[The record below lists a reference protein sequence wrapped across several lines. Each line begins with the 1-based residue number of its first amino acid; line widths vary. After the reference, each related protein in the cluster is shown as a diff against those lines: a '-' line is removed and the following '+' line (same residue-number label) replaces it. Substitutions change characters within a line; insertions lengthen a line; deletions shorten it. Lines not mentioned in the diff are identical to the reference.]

1 MSPGLISPQ
10 HLFRSKERFLILLCL
25 ILGLLVLVPILNRF
39 VTAHIFLDIFLT
51 AIAISMVYTISHKKR
66 YVIAGVFFAIVM
78 LASLWLQYFIQN
90 KGIAAIAMI
99 NGILFISVVIASIL
113 GFMLKSGEVNRE
125 VIYAAILLYLLAA
138 LLWAFVYT
146 LLELVDPASFNIDL
160 DQPQSYLLVFQY
172 YSFVTI
178 TTLGYGDIT
187 PVSEVA
193 KAFSVLEAIVGQL
206 YLVVVV
212 AWLVGMHVSR
222 KSK

>member
-1 MSPGLISPQ
+1 M
-10 HLFRSKERFLILLCL
+10 RSKERFLILICL

-39 VTAHIFLDIFLT
+39 VTARIFLDIFLT
-51 AIAISMVYTISHKKR
+51 AIVISMVYTISHKKR
-66 YVIAGVFFAIVM
+66 YVITGVLFAIVM
-78 LASLWLQYFIQN
+78 LASLWLQYFFQN

-99 NGILFISVVIASIL
+99 TGIIFISVVIASIL
-113 GFMLKSGEVNRE
+113 GFMFKSEMINRE
-125 VIYAAILLYLLAA
+125 IIYQAILLYLLAA
-138 LLWAFVYT
+138 LSWAFLYT
-146 LLELVDPASFNIDL
+146 FLELVDPASFNIDL

-187 PVSEVA
+187 PVTEVA

-212 AWLVGMHVSR
+212 AWLVGMHVSS
-222 KSK
+222 KSQ